1 MMIGAISH
9 DLRTPLNGVIVN
21 LDEAYKHKETSD
33 QIKETYLNPARMNC
47 KVLMSLIDQFL
58 NYTKEN
64 FNKELR
70 MVYEKM
76 EIQEIV
82 EEMKAMFSLRA

>member
-1 MMIGAISH
+1 MVGAISH
-9 DLRTPLNGVIVN
+9 DLRTPLNGVIIN
-21 LDEAYKHKETSD
+21 LDEAYKDKKVSKEL
-33 QIKETYLNPARMNC
+33 KETYLNPARMNC
-47 KVLMSLIDQFL
+47 KVLMCLIDQFL
-58 NYTKEN
+58 NYTKED
-64 FNKELR
+64 FNEDLR